1 MLGPSLGMT
10 SRAQRPGGWPTG
22 LCYLDHEREMLGGS
36 WGVMPLPRA
45 GRAGVVNLTQ
55 SEAAG
60 QAGTFL
66 RRLAPGA
73 GSRCAASADAE
84 GPPTQRG
91 GAWHTGIA
99 MDQEGTCLAPSPL
112 PPSKAHSVFLEGGF
126 QGITFFWFRLEGGL
140 RLLPFCSSC
149 CSLAHPHPLAPQSPF
164 PRSTGPP

>member
-1 MLGPSLGMT
+1 MI
-10 SRAQRPGGWPTG
+10 
-22 LCYLDHEREMLGGS
+22 
-36 WGVMPLPRA
+36 PLLRA

-73 GSRCAASADAE
+73 GIRCGASADAD
-84 GPPTQRG
+84 GPPMQRG

-112 PPSKAHSVFLEGGF
+112 PPRRPHSFLG
-126 QGITFFWFRLEGGL
+126 R
-140 RLLPFCSSC
+140 RLLRNNLF
-149 CSLAHPHPLAPQSPF
+149 LVQA
-164 PRSTGPP
+164 